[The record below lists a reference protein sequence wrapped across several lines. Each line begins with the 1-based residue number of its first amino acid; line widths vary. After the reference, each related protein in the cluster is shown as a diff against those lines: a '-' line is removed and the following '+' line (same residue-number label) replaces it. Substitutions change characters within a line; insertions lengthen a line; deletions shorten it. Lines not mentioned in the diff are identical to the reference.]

1 MGSIQSYFSHLT
13 VTVSCL
19 FLMTACDSGSA
30 PDVQEWEVSAR
41 PAKLLLVGNTS
52 SSDLLNYP
60 AVIQAQQLSRL
71 SFEVGG
77 TLSEVLVVAAQ
88 QVTKGEVLA
97 RLDQRD
103 LVSQRDSA
111 RAQFENADTVYQRAL
126 RLIAEDAISRSELE
140 QRKSQHDVN
149 KAQLETAEKAL
160 QDSSLVAPHSGAVSR
175 VAVEVSQVV
184 SRGEEAIDILGNAGL
199 EAVINVPSSVVAAA
213 DRKERPQLE
222 AYVVLDAAP
231 DRRIPIVFKEAS
243 LEADAASQTYEVT
256 FTFSSPGDLII
267 LPGMNGIVWVEDS
280 RVSAGGSDDVSI
292 PLTAIATD
300 GDQKYV
306 WVLDENTMTVSK
318 RVVTIGVGVGTAVN
332 VVSGLTPG
340 ETIVAAGVSALS
352 EGMKVASWSK

>member
-1 MGSIQSYFSHLT
+1 MGSIQSYLSHLT
-13 VTVSCL
+13 VAVSCL

-30 PDVQEWEVSAR
+30 PDVQESEVSAR
-41 PAKLLLVGNTS
+41 PAKLLLVGNTN

-88 QVTKGEVLA
+88 QVTKGELLA

-140 QRKSQHDVN
+140 QRKSQHDVS
-149 KAQLETAEKAL
+149 KSQLETAEKAL
-160 QDSSLVAPHSGAVSR
+160 QDSSLVAPHPGAVSR

-184 SRGEEAIDILGNAGL
+184 SPGEAAIDILGNAGL
-199 EAVINVPSSVVAAA
+199 EAVVNVPSGVVAAA
-213 DRKERPQLE
+213 GRKERRLQ

-231 DRRIPIVFKEAS
+231 GRRIPIVFKEAS

-256 FTFSSPGDLII
+256 FTFSSPDDLII

-306 WVLDENTMTVSK
+306 WVLDESTMTVSK
-318 RVVTIGVGVGTAVN
+318 RVVTIGVGVGTAVK

-340 ETIVAAGVSALS
+340 ETIVSAGVSALS
-352 EGMKVASWSK
+352 EGTKVTPWSK